1 MLITTHRERASFDLV
16 DPSGKRCK
24 RAISD
29 TGHVVGD
36 RHRGARPRC
45 AGEVLLE
52 LLDWPI
58 GHEEPGTAI
67 LAAPQGSIFVVFQ
80 QATDYQAP
88 VWPPVD
94 GEQRPMMHFDFQV
107 GDLDSAVA
115 EAVALG
121 ATVAAHQPQETVRV
135 LLDPAGHPF
144 CLCRDDG

>member
-1 MLITTHRERASFDLV
+1 MWWGTAIEAP
-16 DPSGKRCK
+16 DP
-24 RAISD
+24 
-29 TGHVVGD
+29 
-36 RHRGARPRC
+36 GALARFYS
-45 AGEVLLE
+45 E

-80 QATDYQAP
+80 QATGYQAP

-94 GEQRPMMHFDFQV
+94 GAQRPMMHFDFQV

-121 ATVAAHQPQETVRV
+121 AKVAEHQPQENVRV